1 MGKGLL
7 KRSQGSMSRKLN
19 IFESK
24 EKQKKLFIKLPLQ
37 PKLQNNLFINRPL
50 LLNSCNLTESET
62 LKRMVMAT

>member
-37 PKLQNNLFINRPL
+37 PKLQNNLFINRRL
-50 LLNSCNLTESET
+50 LLNS
-62 LKRMVMAT
+62 